1 MIDWVTIRGFRSVRN
16 TERLRLGRINALVG
30 ANGSG
35 KSNLF
40 HALKLLR
47 AICQENLQHYV
58 LQSGG
63 AERLLHF
70 GAKETNRIAIEVAFA
85 DSEIET
91 RYRVELAPGGDD
103 MLHVRGEQMYS
114 ADPGEPS
121 RSRMQLV
128 WSENPD
134 RRESGLF
141 ASPAAERPAGVEQLR
156 EHLNGWNL
164 YHFNNAGPRSPL
176 RSTNQLH
183 DNRTLRPD
191 GSNLAAFLHLL
202 RAKHESS
209 YRLIRGAIQLI
220 APFFEDF
227 ALEPEELNGETLRFR
242 WKTKG
247 SDAVFGA
254 AALSDATLRFIAL
267 ATLLLQPEKFRPS
280 TILVD
285 EPELGLHPAAIT
297 LLASLIRQASVD
309 TQIIFATQSSLL
321 LDHFLPEDVVV
332 ADRVNGRT
340 RFTRCA
346 DDAERLKPWLE
357 EYSLGQLWQMNEIGG
372 RPAPESAPEGGPG

>member
-1 MIDWVTIRGFRSVRN
+1 MIDWITIQGFRSVRHA
-16 TERLRLGRINALVG
+16 ERLKLGRINVLVG

-40 HALKLLR
+40 HALALLQAVSR
-47 AICQENLQHYV
+47 GHLQRYV
-58 LQSGG
+58 RRSGG
-63 AERLLHF
+63 AEWLLHF
-70 GAKETNRIAIEVAFA
+70 GAEETDRIAIEVACA
-85 DSEIET
+85 DSGIKA

-103 MLHVRGEQMYS
+103 TLHVRGEQMHS
-114 ADPGEPS
+114 AEPGGPGPS
-121 RSRMQLV
+121 RMPPV

-141 ASPAAERPAGVEQLR
+141 ASPAAERPAGAEQLR
-156 EHLNGWNL
+156 EHLSGWSL

-176 RSTNQLH
+176 RSASQLH
-183 DNRTLRPD
+183 DNRALRPD
-191 GSNLAAFLHLL
+191 GSNLAAFLYLL

-209 YRLIRGAIQLI
+209 YRSVLRAVQLI

-227 ALEPEELNGETLRFR
+227 ALEPEEQNKETLRFE
-242 WKTKG
+242 WKPVG

-254 AALSDATLRFIAL
+254 DALSDASFRFIAL
-267 ATLLLQPEKFRPS
+267 ATLLLQPEKLRPS
-280 TILVD
+280 AILVD

-297 LLASLIRQASVD
+297 LLASLIRQASVKA
-309 TQIIFATQSSLL
+309 QIILATQSSLL
-321 LDHFLPEDVVV
+321 LDHFLPEDVLV
-332 ADRVNGRT
+332 ADRVNGKT

-357 EYSLGQLWQMNEIGG
+357 DYSLGQLWQMNEIGG
-372 RPAPESAPEGGPG
+372 RPAPEIVPEGGPG